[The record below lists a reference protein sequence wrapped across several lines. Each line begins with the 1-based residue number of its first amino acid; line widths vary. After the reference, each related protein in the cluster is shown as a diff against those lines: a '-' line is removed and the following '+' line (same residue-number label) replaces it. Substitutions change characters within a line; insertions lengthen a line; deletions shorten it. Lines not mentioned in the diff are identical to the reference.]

1 MFQALRFL
9 LCNVAN
15 TIPIIRKEMENQ
27 LGKIHRHGK
36 FSGPHPFVRS
46 LLACFV
52 TRKAVQQSTFG
63 QTCMTAINNSDVDTN
78 RHRTESGTLCALRH
92 NFLRNYG
99 IGAYCCLKLSC
110 IRVSA
115 AFSRLPAHTVS
126 ERRTRD
132 IDFNTIIILP
142 CDNKEVTL
150 RPCHGSQPLQDTLM
164 TTNASGAQK
173 EACPSLVS
181 CTVQPLLGDT
191 ACCSQ
196 TTAL

>member
-36 FSGPHPFVRS
+36 FSGPHFFVRL

-52 TRKAVQQSTFG
+52 TRKAVQSTFG
-63 QTCMTAINNSDVDTN
+63 QTCMTAINNSDLDTN
-78 RHRTESGTLCALRH
+78 RNRTESGTLCALRD
-92 NFLRNYG
+92 NFLRNHG

-110 IRVSA
+110 IRLSA
-115 AFSRLPAHTVS
+115 AFSRLAAHTVS

-132 IDFNTIIILP
+132 IDFNTIVKLP
-142 CDNKEVTL
+142 CDNKEVKV
-150 RPCHGSQPLQDTLM
+150 RPCHSSQPLQDTLM

-173 EACPSLVS
+173 EAYPSLVS

-191 ACCSQ
+191 ACSSQ